1 MQNMFKGVP
10 EGVRQAV
17 TATLPLFIAI
27 ILFLVVGKFGFSKVV
42 EVRSKITA
50 AQKIEKT
57 LTEKLNILQ
66 ALSGDTLL
74 KSGSVTTAVPDTNPS
89 LATISQLRMVA
100 ATGGV
105 IITGIKSSL
114 GTLDPGGLNEAIIT
128 FSLEG
133 TKSQIF
139 AFLAELANLSP
150 ITIADKI
157 KFSELGG
164 VMKADLSVK
173 SYWASFPKTI
183 PSVTSPITD
192 LTVSEKTLLA
202 KVSSLSQPVSIDIA
216 PSTEVNPNPF
226 GQ

>member
-1 MQNMFKGVP
+1 MFKGVP

-17 TATLPLFIAI
+17 TAALPLFIAI

-66 ALSGDTLL
+66 ALSGDVLL

-89 LATISQLRMVA
+89 LATISQLKQAA

-105 IITGIKSSL
+105 VITGIKSSV
-114 GTLDPGGLNEAIIT
+114 GTLDTGGLNEAIIS

-173 SYWASFPKTI
+173 SYWAAFPKVI

-192 LTVSEKTLLA
+192 LTASEKTLLA
-202 KVSSLSQPVSIDIA
+202 KVSSLSQPVFIDIA